1 MRLRAE
7 REDIVRYGRKL
18 LEEGLTTGTGGNLS
32 VFHRPSGIVALSP
45 SGIPYGETQ
54 PEDVVLMTPEGCFV
68 EDEHRNP
75 TSEWELH
82 LALYERRPD
91 ISAIVHCHSDYAT
104 AVSCLGVDL
113 PAVNYMVAVVGDKVP
128 LTPFGVYGTSDLA
141 QRVADNIGDYD
152 GALMANHGQVALGR
166 TLKAAF
172 TVALNVEYVARL
184 YVLAKSV
191 GEPVVLSGEDIE
203 RTREQ
208 FRSYG
213 QRRP

>member
-1 MRLRAE
+1 MRMRTE
-7 REDIVRYGRKL
+7 REEIVRYGMKL

-32 VFHRPSGIVALSP
+32 VFHRASGIVALSP
-45 SGIPYGETQ
+45 SGIPYRETQ
-54 PEDVVLMTPEGCFV
+54 PEDVVLMTSEGDFV
-68 EDEHRNP
+68 DRAHRIP

-82 LALYERRPD
+82 LTLYRKRPD
-91 ISAIVHCHSDYAT
+91 ISAVVHCHSDYAT

-128 LTPFGVYGTSDLA
+128 LTPFGVYGTRDLA
-141 QRVADNIGDYD
+141 EKVADNIGGYD
-152 GALMANHGQVALGR
+152 GALMANHGQVALGQ

-184 YVLAKSV
+184 YILAKSV
-191 GEPVVLSGEDIE
+191 GEPSLLSRDDIK
-203 RTREQ
+203 RTRER

-213 QRRP
+213 QERQ